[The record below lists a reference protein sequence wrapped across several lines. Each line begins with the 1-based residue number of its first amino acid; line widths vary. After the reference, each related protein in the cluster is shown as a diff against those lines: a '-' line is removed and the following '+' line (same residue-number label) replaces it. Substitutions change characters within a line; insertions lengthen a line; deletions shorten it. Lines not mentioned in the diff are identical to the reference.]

1 MLDKCSVYNVLAEGM
16 YFLGKC
22 IFCIKVTRQISTF
35 WTFHCL
41 SEVVQI
47 PHVIFET
54 RSQFLHKWCT
64 IL

>member
-16 YFLGKC
+16 YLLEKC
-22 IFCIKVTRQISTF
+22 IFWTKVAHQISTF

-54 RSQFLHKWCT
+54 RSQFLHKLCT

>member
-1 MLDKCSVYNVLAEGM
+1 MTLMSDAKFKEKLT
-16 YFLGKC
+16 LGSKNDMK
-22 IFCIKVTRQISTF
+22 KVAHQISTF

-41 SEVVQI
+41 PEVVRI

-54 RSQFLHKWCT
+54 RSQLLYKLCT

>member
-1 MLDKCSVYNVLAEGM
+1 MLDESSVYNVLVE
-16 YFLGKC
+16 C
-22 IFCIKVTRQISTF
+22 IFWTKITHRISTF

-54 RSQFLHKWCT
+54 RSQFLYKICT